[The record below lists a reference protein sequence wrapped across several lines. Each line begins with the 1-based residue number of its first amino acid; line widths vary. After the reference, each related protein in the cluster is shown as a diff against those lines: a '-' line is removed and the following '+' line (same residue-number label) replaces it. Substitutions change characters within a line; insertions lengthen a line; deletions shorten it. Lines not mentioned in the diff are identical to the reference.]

1 MEGHDL
7 FVERG
12 TVDSRGLRTCL
23 GAVVALAAV
32 AGFALAGV
40 ALHELSYASG
50 HPFAYGPA
58 KVIALGAG
66 AGALLALAILTLAIG
81 LLRSAR

>member
-1 MEGHDL
+1 V

-12 TVDSRGLRTCL
+12 AVGSRGLRTCL

-32 AGFALAGV
+32 AGIALAGV
-40 ALHELSYASG
+40 TLHELSYASS

-58 KVIALGAG
+58 KVIALAAG
-66 AGALLALAILTLAIG
+66 AGALLALAVAMLAVG
-81 LLRSAR
+81 LLRSER